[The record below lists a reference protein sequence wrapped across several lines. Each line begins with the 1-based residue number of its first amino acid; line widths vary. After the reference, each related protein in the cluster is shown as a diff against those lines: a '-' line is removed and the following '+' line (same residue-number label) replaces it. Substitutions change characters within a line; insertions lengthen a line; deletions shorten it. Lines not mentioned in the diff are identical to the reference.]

1 MALPGRAAPDLTG
14 ERYGR
19 LVVEGR
25 TKRPEGLKG
34 SGTYWLCRCDC
45 GKKTVVHRTNL
56 TYGKTVS
63 CGCYMADKRA
73 DKYDLT
79 GKHMGM
85 LQVMERTERPEGETR
100 YKSSRVWYRCKCDC
114 GNRVTVCSAY
124 LRETLYPNCGC
135 RPKKIHE
142 HQRMI
147 GKGIMPTVMHEE
159 RARKEKKLALDALKE
174 DRNERI
180 CSQCGKPFDCYAG
193 ESWAYKMQRNNRM
206 HLFCG
211 WNCKRKFER
220 EHPARHYIDHGQ

>member
-25 TKRPEGLKG
+25 TKRPEGLKTTD
-34 SGTYWLCRCDC
+34 TYWLCRCDC

-79 GKHMGM
+79 GQRIGM
-85 LQVMERTERPEGETR
+85 LQVLERTERPEGETR

-114 GNRVTVCSAY
+114 GKETTVCSSY
-124 LRETLYPNCGC
+124 LRETLNHNCGC
-135 RPKKIHE
+135 RPRKIHE

-147 GKGIMPTVMHEE
+147 GKGIMPTVINEE
-159 RARKEKKLALDALKE
+159 KQKEARRKALEGLRKCVNEK
-174 DRNERI
+174 I
-180 CSQCGKPFDCYAG
+180 CSQCKKPFDCYAG
-193 ESWAYKMQRNNRM
+193 KSWAYKMQRNNRK
-206 HLFCG
+206 HIFCG
-211 WNCKRKFER
+211 YGCMRKFER
-220 EHPARHYIDHGQ
+220 EHTERH